1 MLNNDGLAHLTI
13 FVNNTSF
20 VWDGGDTIEV
30 SFGGYAEPVEDT
42 IPMDPSH
49 KNMSLENALNVLTR
63 IANNYAN
70 N

>member
-1 MLNNDGLAHLTI
+1 MLNNNGLAHLTI

-30 SFGGYAEPVEDT
+30 CPGGYGEPVEDT

-49 KNMSLENALNVLTR
+49 RNMSLENALVVLTR
-63 IANNYAN
+63 IAHLY
-70 N
+70 